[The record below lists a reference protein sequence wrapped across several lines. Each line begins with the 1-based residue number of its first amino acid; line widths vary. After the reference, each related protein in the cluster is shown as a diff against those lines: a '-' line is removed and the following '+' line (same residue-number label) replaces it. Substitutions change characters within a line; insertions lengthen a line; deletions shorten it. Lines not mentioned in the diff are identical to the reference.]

1 MSKSVLYDVQW
12 IRNYKKSVDHVHN
25 DTLVQPFQSIVGST
39 FFELMVKYDNVNDPQ
54 PKPPPNPEFVRKYER
69 AKERWR
75 AQGWKPSYKK
85 PTKIRPDEEFM

>member
-1 MSKSVLYDVQW
+1 
-12 IRNYKKSVDHVHN
+12 
-25 DTLVQPFQSIVGST
+25 
-39 FFELMVKYDNVNDPQ
+39 MVKYDNVNDPQ

-75 AQGWKPSYKK
+75 ARGWKPSYKK

>member
-1 MSKSVLYDVQW
+1 MSILIY
-12 IRNYKKSVDHVHN
+12 N
-25 DTLVQPFQSIVGST
+25 LFQSIVGST

-69 AKERWR
+69 AKERWKAR
-75 AQGWKPSYKK
+75 GWKPSYKK